1 MKDKIRKIIH
11 VDMDCFFAAVEI
23 RDQPEIAGKPVA
35 VGGSAKRRGVIAT
48 ANYEARKYGVHS
60 ALSSAIALQRCPELI
75 ILPGRMDKYKEVSSE
90 VFKIFRQYTQLV
102 EAISLDE
109 AFLDVTD
116 CPMHSGSGTLIA
128 QAIKEEIYAKTSLRA
143 SAGIAPNKFL
153 AKIASDWMKPDGLY
167 TIAPKQ
173 IEGFVKALPVKKIW
187 GVGKESLRKFNKFGL
202 ETCGDLQKLS
212 VENMTKIFGENR
224 AQELMELAHGIDHRQ
239 VKPSRERKSYS
250 KERTFDHD
258 LSHAECYP
266 AMKEIYSKCRKKLL
280 AYLKRNKSYQIK
292 TSIVKVKFADFT
304 STTVECADL
313 NFHEQIIEEL
323 LEKALSR
330 NDLRVRLLGCGVKFS
345 KNDQSQLQL
354 F

>member
-1 MKDKIRKIIH
+1 MKEKIRKIIH

-23 RDQPEIAGKPVA
+23 RDRPDLKGKPVA

-48 ANYEARKYGVHS
+48 ANYEARKFGVHS
-60 ALSSAIALQRCPELI
+60 ALSSAIALQRCPDLI
-75 ILPGRMDKYKEVSSE
+75 ILPGQMSKYKEVSSE
-90 VFKIFRQYTQLV
+90 IFKIFRSYTQLV

-109 AFLDVTD
+109 AFLDVTE
-116 CPMHSGSGTLIA
+116 CPMHNGSGTLIA
-128 QAIKEEIYAKTSLRA
+128 QAIKDEIYIKSSLRA

-167 TIAPKQ
+167 TIAPNQ
-173 IEGFVKALPVKKIW
+173 IESFVKVLPVKKIW
-187 GVGKESLRKFNKFGL
+187 GVGKESLRKFSKFGL
-202 ETCGDLQKLS
+202 ETCGDLQRLS
-212 VENMTKIFGENR
+212 ADNMVKIFGENR
-224 AQELMELAHGIDHRQ
+224 AHELMELAYGIDHRQ

-250 KERTFDHD
+250 RERTFDHD

-266 AMKEIYSKCRKKLL
+266 ALKKIYLECKKKLL
-280 AYLKRNKSYQIK
+280 SYLEKNRSYQIK
-292 TSIVKVKFADFT
+292 TTIVKVKFADFS
-304 STTVECADL
+304 STTVECSDL
-313 NFHEQIIEEL
+313 NFQESVVLDL
-323 LEKALSR
+323 LQKALNR